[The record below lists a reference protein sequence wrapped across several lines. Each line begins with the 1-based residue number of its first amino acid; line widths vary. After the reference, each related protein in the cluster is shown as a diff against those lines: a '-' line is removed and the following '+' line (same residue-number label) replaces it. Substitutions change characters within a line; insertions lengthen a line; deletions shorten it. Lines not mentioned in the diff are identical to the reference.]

1 MGSVVTASAIPD
13 DTIFTLLGKMLWVDP
28 NFFLVWGGS
37 VIRVGSGKQRESS
50 SRPWMRA
57 RGTLVIPPNL
67 FSMSSVVIRVYLGRW
82 SSY

>member
-1 MGSVVTASAIPD
+1 MVTASAIPD
-13 DTIFTLLGKMLWVDP
+13 DTIFTLLGEMLWVDP
-28 NFFLVWGGS
+28 IFFLGWGGS
-37 VIRVGSGKQRESS
+37 VIRVGSGEQRESVS